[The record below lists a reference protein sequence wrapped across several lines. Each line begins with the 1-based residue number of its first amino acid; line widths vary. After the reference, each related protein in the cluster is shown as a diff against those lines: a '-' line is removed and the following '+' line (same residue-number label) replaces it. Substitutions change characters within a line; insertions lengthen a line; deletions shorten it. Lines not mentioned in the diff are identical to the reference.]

1 MEGWRSWRKGK
12 ACSEFIT
19 RKKFFSVKKRKAKE
33 REATNLRVK
42 KQTKGKEYLL
52 SERYFLVAVS
62 INNVNYC

>member
-12 ACSEFIT
+12 ACLEFIT
-19 RKKFFSVKKRKAKE
+19 RKKFYSVKKRKAKE
-33 REATNLRVK
+33 RKATNLRVK

-52 SERYFLVAVS
+52 SESYFLVAVS

>member
-12 ACSEFIT
+12 ACLEFIT

-33 REATNLRVK
+33 RKATNLRVK
-42 KQTKGKEYLL
+42 KQTKGKEYFL